1 MEHIRP
7 ATISD
12 VSRIA
17 EMIITNYRINFYPFF
32 KNDPFYFGELN
43 VLDMAKEYKEGSEN
57 LKNCFVYDDGAVKGV
72 IRISGTEI
80 EKLFIEPTFQ
90 SQGIGA
96 KLLNFAIENH
106 NADRLWVL
114 EYNKRGIEFYKKHG
128 FSLTGEKM
136 IEDEWVPLLKME
148 LAKEKSR
155 VNKDIDLSKITA
167 CGECCDG
174 CKKKADGICKGCIEA
189 DGYVPEWEESGRC
202 KVHECTRKQGV
213 QFCGLC
219 EKFPCDDIT
228 KIVHWNSD
236 IIKNQTILR
245 DKFKEQQGK

>member
-1 MEHIRP
+1 MNR
-7 ATISD
+7 
-12 VSRIA
+12 
-17 EMIITNYRINFYPFF
+17 
-32 KNDPFYFGELN
+32 
-43 VLDMAKEYKEGSEN
+43 
-57 LKNCFVYDDGAVKGV
+57 
-72 IRISGTEI
+72 
-80 EKLFIEPTFQ
+80 
-90 SQGIGA
+90 
-96 KLLNFAIENH
+96 
-106 NADRLWVL
+106 
-114 EYNKRGIEFYKKHG
+114 
-128 FSLTGEKM
+128 
-136 IEDEWVPLLKME
+136 
-148 LAKEKSR
+148 
-155 VNKDIDLSKITA
+155 DIDLSKITA

-245 DKFKEQQGK
+245 DKFKEQQKE